1 MTRIKLIDTSQE
13 YYAARRFTMAG
24 KEYQQNE
31 LVPFDGLNE
40 RDISRLIRSTYI
52 TNVKPKSVAAVEPV
66 KTDPPPPKN
75 PHKTVEPEVKSDG
88 PIGKLVHVKGG
99 QYEVQ
104 DADGVNLLPER
115 VKGKDMAR
123 MAAGQMGITIT
134 E

>member
-1 MTRIKLIDTSQE
+1 MTRVKLIDTSKPHW
-13 YYAARRFTMAG
+13 ASRRFTMDG
-24 KEYQQNE
+24 VEYQQNE
-31 LVPFDGLNE
+31 TVDVSKLDG
-40 RDISRLIRSTYI
+40 RTAKRLIKYRYVTDI
-52 TNVKPKSVAAVEPV
+52 KPSDVAAVEPV

-75 PHKTVEPEVKSDG
+75 PHKVVEPEVKSDG
-88 PIGKLVHVKGG
+88 PVGKLVHVNGG

-123 MAAGQMGITIT
+123 MAAGQMGITIA